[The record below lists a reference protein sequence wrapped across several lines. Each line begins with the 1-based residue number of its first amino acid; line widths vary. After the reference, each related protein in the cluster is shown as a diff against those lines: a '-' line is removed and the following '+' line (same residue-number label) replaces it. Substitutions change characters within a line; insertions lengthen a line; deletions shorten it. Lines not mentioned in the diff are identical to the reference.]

1 MALNHPFTTGDSKC
15 IIIAEHEIINGNFFG
30 GGWMIIM
37 FLLYGDA
44 GADEGSGSPFL
55 VGYFARVFEPEIALG
70 EAVLERGE

>member
-1 MALNHPFTTGDSKC
+1 
-15 IIIAEHEIINGNFFG
+15 
-30 GGWMIIM
+30 MIIM